1 MAREQLDQGVS
12 GTQRKMTEVLGRVA
26 WGELD
31 GQSEAK
37 NQTLQAEKAEGRGPE
52 AESKLGC
59 QRVREE

>member
-1 MAREQLDQGVS
+1 
-12 GTQRKMTEVLGRVA
+12 MTEVLGRVA

-31 GQSEAK
+31 GQNEAK